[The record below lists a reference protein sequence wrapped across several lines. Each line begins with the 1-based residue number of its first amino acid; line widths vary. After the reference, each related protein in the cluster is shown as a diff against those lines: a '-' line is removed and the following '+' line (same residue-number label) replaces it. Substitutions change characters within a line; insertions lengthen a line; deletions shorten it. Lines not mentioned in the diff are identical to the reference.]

1 MTYTSLYGELH
12 NDLVQVEIYYTNGD
26 YFWGDCVHGVKEG
39 LASVVLKN
47 GDNLMGRWTQ
57 FVKTRGV

>member
-1 MTYTSLYGELH
+1 M
-12 NDLVQVEIYYTNGD
+12 EIYYTNGD

-47 GDNLMGRWTQ
+47 GDNLMGRWIL
-57 FVKTRGV
+57 FEKTMGV

>member
-1 MTYTSLYGELH
+1 M
-12 NDLVQVEIYYTNGD
+12 EIYYTNGD

-57 FVKTRGV
+57 FKKTMGVQISFPM